1 MKPPDL
7 YSGGGAIRQA
17 LEDLL
22 RVGEESR
29 EEWNDAVSKAFFE
42 DRIEP
47 IVPIVKNALDAVGRM
62 QLLIAEA
69 HRDMQG

>member
-7 YSGGGAIRQA
+7 YTGGGAIRHA

-22 RVGEESR
+22 RVGEEAR
-29 EEWNDAVSKAFFE
+29 EEWNDAVSKAFFA
-42 DRIEP
+42 DRIDP

-69 HRDMQG
+69 HRDMEG